1 MYSSPRHSCFT
12 KPTIAFAGVHAL
24 AAANYLCI
32 RKLKFILLV

>member
-24 AAANYLCI
+24 AAANYLYKI
-32 RKLKFILLV
+32 KIYMQN